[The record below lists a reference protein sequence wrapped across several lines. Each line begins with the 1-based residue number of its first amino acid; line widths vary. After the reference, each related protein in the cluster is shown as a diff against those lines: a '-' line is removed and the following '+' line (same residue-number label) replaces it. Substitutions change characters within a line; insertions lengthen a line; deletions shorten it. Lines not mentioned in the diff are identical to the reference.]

1 MSLLNVMTY
10 KRIDYLL
17 FSLLIAMSLSLVA
30 CGMNKRNASNYFSDP
45 IALEM
50 AEAIDRSDTQA
61 IKKLAKNIDI
71 NTKGK
76 RGMTFLIWAMG
87 GELIESYKTLL
98 SLGIDTEAGLI
109 GEEDS
114 ITTPLD
120 IATGLELPWMK
131 LLLEAGSDINQHIG
145 RPRWWGA
152 SLGNNWEV
160 FDYLLLQ
167 PELDI
172 NAQSSSGYTEI
183 MNLAGHENYKQVLKL
198 LNKGADIHLTTRRG
212 NSFAYRVQ
220 TSVPHKNHKQFPYY
234 QQVLKFLKG
243 KGIVFP
249 VKGPRELRGEK
260 VE

>member
-1 MSLLNVMTY
+1 
-10 KRIDYLL
+10 
-17 FSLLIAMSLSLVA
+17 MSLSLVA

-61 IKKLAKNIDI
+61 IKKLAKKIDI

-76 RGMTFLIWAMG
+76 RGVTFLIWAMG

-109 GEEDS
+109 GEEDE

-120 IATGLELPWMK
+120 IATDLELPWMK
-131 LLLEAGSDINQHIG
+131 LLLEAGADINQNING
-145 RPRWWGA
+145 GPSWWGA
-152 SLGNNWEV
+152 SLGRNWEV
-160 FDYLLLQ
+160 FDYLLQQ

-172 NAQSSSGYTEI
+172 NAQDSVGYTVL
-183 MNLAGHENYKQVLKL
+183 MNLAMLEHYKQVLKL
-198 LNKGADIHLTTRRG
+198 LNKGADIHLKTKLGYT
-212 NSFAYRVQ
+212 FAYWVQ
-220 TSVPHKNHKQFPYY
+220 TSVPHKNHKEFPYY
-234 QQVLKFLKG
+234 QQVLKILKG

-249 VKGPRELRGEK
+249 VKDPREFRSEK
-260 VE
+260 AE